1 MKPLITALAVW
12 CAVATAHAQ
21 CPQSTTKKF
30 FIPAVAAPII
40 AGQTVAL
47 LPAPGEP
54 FPRVSPLRMQVSIPS
69 RGTVLP
75 VVDANES
82 VIHVLIPPDVPEGV
96 YEIAICISDG
106 PYATT
111 DITVKGHRDT
121 LDTDVDKSDPDPRTQ
136 NGKRKDLVR
145 RTSRRRPTPTVVMA
159 ERSPV
164 RTGIALTARS
174 RVFPTVVAS
183 GPASR
188 RWSAVSRTCT
198 STTVQS
204 ARPCTC

>member
-82 VIHVLIPPDVPEGV
+82 VIHVLIPPDVPMDRMLLRT
-96 YEIAICISDG
+96 S
-106 PYATT
+106 PS
-111 DITVKGHRDT
+111 RDT
-121 LDTDVDKSDPDPRTQ
+121 VTRSIQTLISPTLTHVRRTASARTCPMPDV
-136 NGKRKDLVR
+136 VR